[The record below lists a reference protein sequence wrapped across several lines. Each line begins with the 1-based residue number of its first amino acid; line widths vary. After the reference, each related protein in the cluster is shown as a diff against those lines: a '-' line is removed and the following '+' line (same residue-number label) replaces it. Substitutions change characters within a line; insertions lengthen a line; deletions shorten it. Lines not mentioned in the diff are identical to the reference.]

1 MRPNDSNKEWHSEFN
16 SFMEEESVTP
26 PLRIKDLVH
35 EQIFRDLNPAS
46 WKISLKMVTV
56 MLITLPLNLFLCPQ
70 FGMGFLEASGLR
82 SVLMPY
88 IMIFG
93 IYGCMALCGAIFIG
107 TTTLIASFVFRPEEV
122 KVIRSQRILQLSFL
136 SLLALG
142 SFVCFGAD
150 VFLSTG
156 LVWLLGAVLGGAA
169 SLELGWRVRERFA
182 FAGI

>member
-1 MRPNDSNKEWHSEFN
+1 MRPNDSNKEWRTEFN

-26 PLRIKDLVH
+26 PPRVKDLVH
-35 EQIFRDLNPAS
+35 GQIFRDFNPPP
-46 WKISLKMVTV
+46 WKISLKMVLV

-70 FGMGFLEASGLR
+70 FGLGFLEASGLR

-93 IYGCMALCGAIFIG
+93 LYGCMALCGAIFIG
-107 TTTLIASFVFRPEEV
+107 TTTLLASFVFRPEEV
-122 KVIRSQRILQLSFL
+122 RAIKSQRLLQLSFL

-156 LVWLLGAVLGGAA
+156 LVWLLGAVFGGAA
-169 SLELGWRVRERFA
+169 SLELGWRVRARFA
-182 FAGI
+182 FDGL